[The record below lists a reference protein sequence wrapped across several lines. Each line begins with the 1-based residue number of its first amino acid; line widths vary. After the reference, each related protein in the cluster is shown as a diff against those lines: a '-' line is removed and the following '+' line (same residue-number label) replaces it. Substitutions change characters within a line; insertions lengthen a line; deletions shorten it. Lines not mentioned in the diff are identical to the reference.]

1 MFSMSCGNGVGRKS
15 RTGTMNFREF
25 PYLQSGTQTSH
36 GVSAQDR
43 VRSGYKIMNH
53 FRSVVDNVVIYLL
66 IISCAL

>member
-43 VRSGYKIMNH
+43 VRSGYKSH

-66 IISCAL
+66 IISCA